1 MKHRG
6 FALALCIALSLSG
19 ARALHAQD
27 YPVKPVRFIV
37 GFAAGGASDTLARIV
52 AQKLTESW
60 GQNVVVDNRT
70 GAGGTIGADMV
81 VRAQPDGYTIFV
93 GDFGPNVLAGSL
105 YAKLPYDPFTGFA
118 HVTQMVSFPLVL
130 LVPAASPLAGVKDL
144 IEQAKAKAGGL
155 RYSSSGIG
163 TSPHMFIELINLMAN
178 VTTTPIHYKGGAPAL
193 VGLVA
198 GEGDFSMVSV
208 STALAQLSAGKI
220 RAIGVTSA
228 KAVSRLPTVPPIGNT
243 LPGYDAV
250 SFYGLHAPAQTP
262 PQIVA
267 KLQQEVSKVMR
278 RPEVKERFDG
288 LGMDVVPGN
297 TPLEFTAFMR
307 KQINIWTK
315 VAKAANVRAD

>member
-1 MKHRG
+1 MQQAG
-6 FALALCIALSLSG
+6 FAFVLCLALSLSA
-19 ARALHAQD
+19 ARAHAQD
-27 YPVKPVRFIV
+27 YPVKPVRMVV

-52 AQKLTESW
+52 AQKLNESW

-70 GAGGTIGADMV
+70 GAGGTIGADSV
-81 VRAQPDGYTIFV
+81 VRAQPDGYTVLV

-105 YAKLPYDPFTGFA
+105 YAKLPYDPFAGFA

-130 LVPAASPLAGVKDL
+130 LVPAASTLNGVKDL
-144 IEQAKAKAGGL
+144 IEQTRAKPGGL
-155 RYSSSGIG
+155 RYSSAGVG

-193 VGLVA
+193 IGLVA

-208 STALAQLSAGKI
+208 STALAHISAGKI
-220 RAIGVTSA
+220 RAVGVTSA
-228 KAVSRLPTVPPIGNT
+228 KPVARLPNVPPIGNT

-267 KLQQEVSKVMR
+267 KIQQEVERIMR
-278 RPEVKERFDG
+278 RPDVKERIDG
-288 LGMDVVPGN
+288 LGMDVSPPN
-297 TPLEFTAFMR
+297 TPQEFTAFMR
-307 KQINIWTK
+307 KQIDMWTK
-315 VAKAANVRAD
+315 VAKAANVTAE

>member
-1 MKHRG
+1 MKHGG
-6 FALALCIALSLSG
+6 FALALGIALLLSG
-19 ARALHAQD
+19 ALHAQD
-27 YPVKPVRFIV
+27 YPVKPVRLVV

-105 YAKLPYDPFTGFA
+105 YAKLPYDPYTDFA
-118 HVTQMVSFPLVL
+118 HVTRMVSFPLVL
-130 LVPAASPLAGVKDL
+130 LVPAASPLNGVKDL
-144 IEQAKAKAGGL
+144 IEQAKSKAGGL
-155 RYSSSGIG
+155 RYSSSGVG

-193 VGLVA
+193 IGLVA

-208 STALAQLSAGKI
+208 STALAHLSTGKI

-228 KAVSRLPTVPPIGNT
+228 MPLSRLPNVPPIGNT
-243 LPGYDAV
+243 LSGYDAV

-262 PQIVA
+262 ARIVA
-267 KLQQEVSKVMR
+267 KLQQEVSKIMI
-278 RPEVKERFDG
+278 RPDVKERFDG
-288 LGMDVVPGN
+288 LGMDVTPGN
-297 TPLEFTAFMR
+297 SPREFTAFMR
-307 KQINIWTK
+307 KQIDIWTK
-315 VAKAANVRAD
+315 VAKAANVRAE

>member
-1 MKHRG
+1 MKHAR
-6 FALALCIALSLSG
+6 FAIALSVAVWASG
-19 ARALHAQD
+19 AGALHAQD
-27 YPVKPVRFIV
+27 YPVKPVRLVV

-52 AQKLTESW
+52 AQNLTESW
-60 GQNVVVDNRT
+60 GQNVVVDNRA

-81 VRAQPDGYTIFV
+81 VKAPPDGYTIFV
-93 GDFGPNVLAGSL
+93 GDFGPSVLAGSL

-130 LVPAASPLAGVKDL
+130 LVPAASPLNGVKDL
-144 IEQAKAKAGGL
+144 IEQAKSKPEGL
-155 RYSSSGIG
+155 RYSSAGVG

-178 VTTTPIHYKGGAPAL
+178 ITTTPIHYKGGAPAL
-193 VGLVA
+193 VGLVS

-208 STALAQLSAGKI
+208 STALAQISAGKI

-228 KAVSRLPTVPPIGNT
+228 KPVARLPNVPPIGNT
-243 LPGYDAV
+243 LHGYDAV

-262 PQIVA
+262 PKIVS

-288 LGMDVVPGN
+288 IGMDVVPAN
-297 TPLEFTAFMR
+297 TPREFTTFMR
-307 KQINIWTK
+307 QQIDTWTK
-315 VAKAANVRAD
+315 VAKVANVRAE

>member
-1 MKHRG
+1 MREVLARG
-6 FALALCIALSLSG
+6 AMYVALLAGMA
-19 ARALHAQD
+19 ATLHAQD
-27 YPVKPVRFIV
+27 YPVKPVRFVV

-52 AQKLTESW
+52 AQNLTESW
-60 GQNVVVDNRT
+60 GQNVIVDNRT

-81 VRAQPDGYTIFV
+81 VKAQPDGYTIFV

-105 YAKLPYDPFTGFA
+105 YAKLPYDPFAGFA

-130 LVPAASPLAGVKDL
+130 LVPAASSFASVRDL
-144 IEQAKAKAGGL
+144 IDQAKAKQGGL
-155 RYSSSGIG
+155 RYSSSGVG

-193 VGLVA
+193 IGLVA

-228 KAVSRLPTVPPIGNT
+228 KPVSRLSNVPPIGNT
-243 LPGYDAV
+243 LAGYDAV
-250 SFYGLHAPAQTP
+250 SFYGLHAPAQMP
-262 PQIVA
+262 PQFVA
-267 KLQQEVSKVMR
+267 KLQQEVAKVMR

-288 LGMDVVPGN
+288 LGMDVVPAN

-307 KQINIWTK
+307 RQIDMWTK
-315 VAKAANVRAD
+315 VAKAANVRAE

>member
-1 MKHRG
+1 MQQAG
-6 FALALCIALSLSG
+6 FAFALFLALSLSA
-19 ARALHAQD
+19 ARAPYAQD
-27 YPVKPVRFIV
+27 YPAKPVRLVV

-81 VRAQPDGYTIFV
+81 VRAQPDGYTVFV

-105 YAKLPYDPFTGFA
+105 YAKLPYDPYAGFA

-130 LVPAASPLAGVKDL
+130 LVPAASTLNGVKDL
-144 IEQAKAKAGGL
+144 IEQTRAKPGGL
-155 RYSSSGIG
+155 RYSSAGVG

-193 VGLVA
+193 IGLVA

-208 STALAQLSAGKI
+208 STALAHISAGKI
-220 RAIGVTSA
+220 RAVGVTSA
-228 KAVSRLPTVPPIGNT
+228 KPVARLPNVPPIGNT
-243 LPGYDAV
+243 LAGYDAV
-250 SFYGLHAPAQTP
+250 SFYGLHAPPQTP

-267 KLQQEVSKVMR
+267 KLQQEVSNVMR
-278 RPEVKERFDG
+278 RPDVKERFDG
-288 LGMDVVPGN
+288 LGMDVAATN
-297 TPLEFTAFMR
+297 TSQEFTAFMR
-307 KQINIWTK
+307 KQIDTWTT
-315 VAKAANVRAD
+315 VAKAANVRAE

>member
-1 MKHRG
+1 MQHA
-6 FALALCIALSLSG
+6 ALTVALGAALMASVAGTPL
-19 ARALHAQD
+19 AQD
-27 YPVKPVRFIV
+27 YPVKPVRLIV

-81 VRAQPDGYTIFV
+81 VRALPDGYTIFV
-93 GDFGPNVLAGSL
+93 GDFGPSVLAGSL

-130 LVPAASPLAGVKDL
+130 LVPAASTLAGTKDL

-155 RYSSSGIG
+155 TYSSSGVG
-163 TSPHMFIELINLMAN
+163 TSPHMFIELINLMAHI
-178 VTTTPIHYKGGAPAL
+178 TTTPIHYKGGAPAL
-193 VGLVA
+193 VGLIA

-208 STALAQLSAGKI
+208 STALAQISAGKI

-228 KAVSRLPTVPPIGNT
+228 RPVARLPNVPPIGNT

-250 SFYGLHAPAQTP
+250 SFYGLHAPVQTP
-262 PQIVA
+262 ARIVA

-288 LGMDVVPGN
+288 IGMDVVADN
-297 TPLEFTAFMR
+297 TPQEFTAFMR
-307 KQINIWTK
+307 RQIDTWTK
-315 VAKAANVRAD
+315 VAKAANVRAE